1 MRRIERLALSLAV
14 PPGSSLAAFVAGLPA
29 DCDPFAADLEQ
40 RIRPDGSF
48 PRRALERLR
57 QGAGHSFELAR
68 KTMLR
73 CADEGISLLLP
84 GDADWPGAFRTLY
97 APPLALYLRGD
108 RAILSRPMTTLIG
121 TRFPTARGM
130 LLASEL
136 AAILVSK
143 KKCIVSGGA
152 YGIDSAAHAGAL
164 EAGGQTLAVLGGG
177 LDRLYPAH
185 NRLLFGRIAESGAL
199 VSEYPPGTPATAW
212 RFPVRNR
219 LMAALGNELIV
230 VQAPV
235 RSGTH
240 TTVVEALAIGK
251 DVHVCL
257 WPPECPAGAGCLRL
271 AGLGAGVIIDG
282 SELLGDETGYSQLE
296 MPLSGENEERILAAI
311 RCGFLS
317 LDALVD
323 ACRMPVEQVMTLCMR
338 LELEGRIRRFGSQGY
353 GLTRV
358 A

>member
-1 MRRIERLALSLAV
+1 
-14 PPGSSLAAFVAGLPA
+14 
-29 DCDPFAADLEQ
+29 
-40 RIRPDGSF
+40 
-48 PRRALERLR
+48 
-57 QGAGHSFELAR
+57 
-68 KTMLR
+68 
-73 CADEGISLLLP
+73 
-84 GDADWPGAFRTLY
+84 
-97 APPLALYLRGD
+97 
-108 RAILSRPMTTLIG
+108 
-121 TRFPTARGM
+121 
-130 LLASEL
+130 
-136 AAILVSK
+136 
-143 KKCIVSGGA
+143 
-152 YGIDSAAHAGAL
+152 
-164 EAGGQTLAVLGGG
+164 
-177 LDRLYPAH
+177 
-185 NRLLFGRIAESGAL
+185 
-199 VSEYPPGTPATAW
+199 
-212 RFPVRNR
+212 
-219 LMAALGNELIV
+219 MAALGNELIV

-257 WPPECPAGAGCLRL
+257 WPPECHAGAGCLRL

-296 MPLSGENEERILAAI
+296 MPLFGENEERILAAI